1 MDHEASTM
9 EKYLGRCLKGTMSQ
23 KMTWVM
29 AMTPPPP
36 TPWMQRPMS
45 MTAKSCATAQNAV
58 PKVKRTMDMT
68 SSRWRPQQAEA
79 AAITGWTTAEMRR

>member
-1 MDHEASTM
+1 M
-9 EKYLGRCLKGTMSQ
+9 EKYWGRCLKGTMSQ

-36 TPWMQRPMS
+36 TPCTQRPMS

-58 PKVKRTMDMT
+58 PKVKRTMAASGDCCNHGLED
-68 SSRWRPQQAEA
+68 SRDKEISGARPECLS
-79 AAITGWTTAEMRR
+79 G